1 MRLTSENYQNFSRF
15 IIVLVAISATS
26 AFGFHIVIDKLIPD
40 FPFWPQLFLVDIPS
54 TSVFFWLFFNLFDKY
69 GWKWKFFR
77 TIKIVD
83 GPDLS
88 GNWEG
93 TFKSSFNNFTKEYPV
108 TMTIAQTATKI
119 EIHAKFNQSRSGSLT
134 ASFEKS
140 NIDGTTALFFFYQNR
155 PNADALET
163 MAMHE
168 GACMLVFDPTT
179 NLLAGN
185 YYSGRNRHNHGDI
198 TLRKIQ

>member
-1 MRLTSENYQNFSRF
+1 MRLTSENYENFSRF
-15 IIVLVAISATS
+15 VIILVAISAAC
-26 AFGFHIVIDKLIPD
+26 AFSLQTIITKVAPN
-40 FPFWPQLFLVDIPS
+40 FPFWPQFFLLEIPA
-54 TSVFFWLFFNLFDKY
+54 TSAFFWLFFELFDKY
-69 GWKWKFFR
+69 FWKWKFFR
-77 TIKIVD
+77 TIGIVD

-93 TFKSSFNNFTKEYPV
+93 KFKSSFDNFATEYPV
-108 TMTIAQTATKI
+108 TMTITQTATKI
-119 EIHAKFNQSRSGSLT
+119 EVHTQFNQSRSGSLT

-155 PNADALET
+155 PKADAVET

-179 NLLAGN
+179 KLLTGN
-185 YYSGRNRHNHGDI
+185 YYSGRNRNNHGEM
-198 TLRKIQ
+198 TLKKI